1 MAEIV
6 VPRMVAFLRLSGNLF
21 VVTAGLR
28 NELQIVLVVLMSM
41 MFARWLL
48 VLLGELRLSAF
59 NRHLHVFHL
68 ESGFYEYLCHG
79 EVIVDVI
86 GVVPA
91 LSGSFRLGSN
101 GDIFVL
107 S

>member
-1 MAEIV
+1 
-6 VPRMVAFLRLSGNLF
+6 
-21 VVTAGLR
+21 
-28 NELQIVLVVLMSM
+28 VLVVLMPM
-41 MFARWLL
+41 IFARWLL
-48 VLLGELRLSAF
+48 VLLGGLRLSAF
-59 NRHLHVFHL
+59 NRRLHVFHL
-68 ESGFYEYLCHG
+68 ESGFDEYLCHG

-91 LSGSFRLGSN
+91 SSGWFRFGSN